1 MHIILAVTDQGTPP
15 LTRYQRV
22 MVTVQPDVAA
32 VRAPQVGWGAAVL
45 QQPPEWYA
53 SPQARAIAD
62 AVLLYQ
68 SPVGAWPKNTDL
80 ARPRPAAM
88 SAAEAAADPNGNTID
103 NDGTTLP
110 MEFLARMV
118 LPTGDARY
126 RAAFERGVDY
136 LLAAQYPN
144 GGWPQFFP
152 LREGYYSRITYNDNA
167 MIRVLRAAARRRRR
181 HTALRLR
188 RCRAPRQGRR
198 RGCPRPRRHPAH
210 AVETRRRAHGVVRSV
225 RRTHARA
232 RLGAQL

>member
-1 MHIILAVTDQGTPP
+1 MPRRRHGQLPT
-15 LTRYQRV
+15 
-22 MVTVQPDVAA
+22 
-32 VRAPQVGWGAAVL
+32 
-45 QQPPEWYA
+45 
-53 SPQARAIAD
+53 

-80 ARPRPAAM
+80 ARPRPAAV

-118 LPTGDARY
+118 LATGDARY
-126 RAAFERGVDY
+126 RTAFERGVDY

-167 MIRVLRAAARRRRR
+167 MVRVLTVLRDAAAGKPPYAFVDAGRRD
-181 HTALRLR
+181 
-188 RCRAPRQGRR
+188 QGRR
-198 RGCPRPRRHPAH
+198 RGRSRHRRHPAH
-210 AVETRRRAHGVVRSV
+210 AGETGRHAHGVVRAV

-232 RLGAQL
+232 GVGAQL